1 MAVRRELIGSLRPDD
16 VSDLRI
22 PLECVAK
29 GFRGYFQAAAKGW
42 EVAPDVFRK
51 QFHRKARIVQRSILT
66 MVRFSQVLNPFR
78 TGMFAYLAV
87 SHKVLRWFGPIM
99 LLIAIASSS
108 LLVWNGESQY
118 GWFLAGVIAFLGIA
132 AGYSLPILRRR
143 RLVYLSF
150 YFWMIQFAALVAI
163 TRLHRRDYYTLWEPA
178 HE

>member
-1 MAVRRELIGSLRPDD
+1 MLR
-16 VSDLRI
+16 V
-22 PLECVAK
+22 
-29 GFRGYFQAAAKGW
+29 
-42 EVAPDVFRK
+42 
-51 QFHRKARIVQRSILT
+51 
-66 MVRFSQVLNPFR
+66 SQVLNPFR
-78 TGMFAYLAV
+78 TGLFAYLAV
-87 SHKVLRWFGPIM
+87 SHKVLRWFGPVL

-108 LLVWNGESQY
+108 LLVWNGKSQY

-178 HE
+178 RE